1 MKAAGRCGRIGS
13 SPKIID
19 RGTDS
24 VLLAAVVVIRIG
36 IEKGVAMKKVCCPF
50 HSKMIGISLTVIE
63 KERTNKAKVLC
74 YVYFRSFS
82 A

>member
-24 VLLAAVVVIRIG
+24 VLLAAVARVVTIG
-36 IEKGVAMKKVCCPF
+36 TEKGKF
-50 HSKMIGISLTVIE
+50 TGHSLKIIGRNLTLIE
-63 KERTNKAKVLC
+63 KERTVRILC
-74 YVYFRSFS
+74 LF
-82 A
+82 